1 MKASVFS
8 GINFQ
13 VNIIKPKQMSQSG
26 IFLDYSGPLD
36 FEVMDSLLK
45 KLKKTSEFKDLNK
58 ITGKR
63 VYFVVVECLENILKH
78 AKLELS
84 ENPATNPHIMV
95 REQNDKIIVN
105 TGNPVAGDVKETIVQ
120 RLEGI
125 NNSDEK
131 TLKSLYENKI
141 RSELLN
147 KEKCAGLGFIQMAL
161 KSGNKISYSFNPL
174 SNGYLYFKIEITLNK
189 FIMRKLILEKT
200 TNSPMVILDPE
211 KELYMISGESRPPDV
226 REFYDQILSWLQ
238 EFSLYL
244 LGPDYKKGPV
254 IFKFNFEYFN
264 SSSGKLILDICKVLA
279 GLRLKGI
286 NIIVKWYHEK
296 EDGDMLEVGKEMSR
310 IVKFPFEYIESDM
323 K

>member
-1 MKASVFS
+1 
-8 GINFQ
+8 
-13 VNIIKPKQMSQSG
+13 MSESG
-26 IFLDYSGPLD
+26 IFLDYRGPLD
-36 FEVMDSLLK
+36 FEVIDFLLK
-45 KLKKTSEFKDLNK
+45 KLKKSPEFKDLNK

-78 AKLELS
+78 AELELS
-84 ENPATNPHIMV
+84 ENPATNSHITV
-95 REQNDKIIVN
+95 RKINDKIIVEA
-105 TGNPVAGDVKETIVQ
+105 GNPVAGDVKEDIVQ

-147 KEKCAGLGFIQMAL
+147 NERCAGLGFIQMAL
-161 KSGNKISYSFNPL
+161 KSGNKIIYSFNPL
-174 SNGYLYFKIEITLNK
+174 TNGYLYFEIVITLNK
-189 FIMRKLILEKT
+189 YVMRKLIIEKT
-200 TNSPMVILDPE
+200 TSSPKVILDPE
-211 KELYMISGESRPPDV
+211 KEVYMISGESRPPDV

-238 EFSLYL
+238 EFSQYL
-244 LGPDYKKGPV
+244 LGPNYKKNPV
-254 IFKFNFEYFN
+254 IFNFNFEYFN

-286 NIIVKWYHEK
+286 NVNVKWYHEK